1 LSELY
6 KQTIIMKILLT
17 GVNGQVGNALKDK
30 FPTHELIAIS
40 RDQLDLNDVNAIRRV
55 VQQVKPNL
63 IINPAAYTA
72 VDRAETES
80 EVAFA
85 INATAPQVLA
95 EEAAKLGSG
104 LIHFSTDYVYDGR
117 KVSPYIETD
126 PVDPV
131 SVYGKSKLA
140 GEDAIRAVGLP
151 YLILRT
157 SWVYGAYG
165 KNFLKTILRLAT
177 EKEKLSIVGDQFGAP
192 TSSES
197 IANAVVSLID
207 LWQLQNVTQSGVYH
221 FTNEGTTTWH
231 GFATEI
237 INEYNALSGS
247 RGWPPLTAQVENVIS
262 ITTDEYPTPASR
274 PANSKLDNS
283 KLNNIF
289 GVKLPDWQEG
299 LNQVMHNLK
308 L

>member
-1 LSELY
+1 
-6 KQTIIMKILLT
+6 MKILLT
-17 GVNGQVGNALKDK
+17 GINGQVGNALKDK
-30 FPTHELIAIS
+30 LLAHELIAIS
-40 RDQLDLNDVNAIRRV
+40 REQLDLNDVNAIRRV
-55 VQQVKPNL
+55 VQQVKPDL
-63 IINPAAYTA
+63 IVNPAAYTA
-72 VDRAETES
+72 VDKAETEP
-80 EVAFA
+80 ELAFA

-104 LIHFSTDYVYDGR
+104 LIHFSTDYVYDG
-117 KVSPYIETD
+117 KKASPYVETD
-126 PVDPV
+126 TVNPV

-157 SWVYGAYG
+157 SWVYGGYG

-177 EKEKLSIVGDQFGAP
+177 EREKLSIVGDQFGAP

-207 LWQLQNVTQSGVYH
+207 LWQLQNASQSGIYH
-221 FTNEGTTTWH
+221 LTNNGCTSWH
-231 GFATEI
+231 GFAIEI
-237 INEYNALSGS
+237 LNEYNALRESM
-247 RGWPPLTAQVENVIS
+247 GWPPLMAPLKNVNA

-283 KLNNIF
+283 KLSNVFRI
-289 GVKLPDWQEG
+289 KLSDWQEG
-299 LNQVMHNLK
+299 LHQVMCNLK